1 MTRSSNLPPRV
12 QRALTAL
19 RPLHHSCLQRVR
31 AADTDEHGQRL
42 LASLE
47 RLIDQLQHLDPE
59 YEQRG
64 RDVLLRLQSQWPDL
78 WGEVDRELLWF
89 FGGDC
94 LHFLSDEEIQGFQE
108 RDDETG

>member
-1 MTRSSNLPPRV
+1 MSRSAALPPRV
-12 QRALTAL
+12 QNALAAL
-19 RPLHHSCLQRVR
+19 RPLHHACLQRIR
-31 AADTDEHGQRL
+31 ATGVDEDGQRL

-47 RLIDQLQHLDPE
+47 RLLEQLQQLAPD
-59 YEQRG
+59 YEQQG

-78 WGEVDRELLWF
+78 WREVDRELLWF

-108 RDDETG
+108 RDDEEG